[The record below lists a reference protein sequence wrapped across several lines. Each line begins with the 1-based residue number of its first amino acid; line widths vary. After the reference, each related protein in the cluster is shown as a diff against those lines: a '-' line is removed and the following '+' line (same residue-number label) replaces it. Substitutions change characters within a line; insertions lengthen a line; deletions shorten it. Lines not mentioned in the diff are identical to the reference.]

1 MISND
6 NDMVWDDENGDSA
19 HISNDCSGKM
29 WKHAHHSVA
38 GDVKPKNILSNI
50 INIIIDITI
59 VINLVIE
66 SNLHEGGGHRYDACV
81 PPATAEVSRHD
92 NKNRRTF
99 EHGPNLVY

>member
-1 MISND
+1 MINND
-6 NDMVWDDENGDSA
+6 NYMTWDDENGDSA

-38 GDVKPKNILSNI
+38 GDVKAKNILRNI
-50 INIIIDITI
+50 NNIIINITI
-59 VINLVIE
+59 VINLVIK
-66 SNLHEGGGHRYDACV
+66 SNLHEGGGHRYDARV

>member
-1 MISND
+1 
-6 NDMVWDDENGDSA
+6 
-19 HISNDCSGKM
+19 M

-50 INIIIDITI
+50 IINIIINITI
-59 VINLVIE
+59 VINLVIK
-66 SNLHEGGGHRYDACV
+66 SNLHEGGGHRYDARV